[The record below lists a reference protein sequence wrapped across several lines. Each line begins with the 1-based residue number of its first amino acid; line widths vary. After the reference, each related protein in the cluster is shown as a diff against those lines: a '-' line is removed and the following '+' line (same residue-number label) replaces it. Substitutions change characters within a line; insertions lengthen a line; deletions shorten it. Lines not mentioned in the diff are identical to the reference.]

1 MYHAGHAMTELK
13 ELAFSVQVLSK
24 RKAGLSPT
32 GKRDHNKNIESRI
45 LLLNGLLTVSVFN

>member
-1 MYHAGHAMTELK
+1 MTELK
-13 ELAFSVQVLSK
+13 ELAFSVQALSK